1 MLEKDTIKEALREY
15 ISIKSRNN
23 VDVPYMM
30 IGNKSYSLNQIL
42 EEIEND
48 TDFGKDFIK
57 GVVILI
63 IDFLTRGKKEITL

>member
-1 MLEKDTIKEALREY
+1 MSEKDTIKEALRKY
-15 ISIKSRNN
+15 ISIKSRNDI
-23 VDVPYMM
+23 DVPYMM

>member
-1 MLEKDTIKEALREY
+1 MSEKDTIKEALREY
-15 ISIKSRNN
+15 ISIKSRNDI
-23 VDVPYMM
+23 DVPYMM

>member
-1 MLEKDTIKEALREY
+1 MLEKDTIKEALRKY
-15 ISIKSRNN
+15 ISIKSRNDI
-23 VDVPYMM
+23 DVPYMM

>member
-23 VDVPYMM
+23 VDVQYVM

>member
-1 MLEKDTIKEALREY
+1 MLEKDTIKEALRKY